1 MIFLDTH
8 VLVWLYEGLL
18 KKFPQSTRQKLEEN
32 DLFISPIVELELS
45 FLYEI
50 QRITVPSSKIIREL
64 DARISLNVSRIDFYR
79 VTEEAHALNWTR
91 DPFDRLIVAHAQIF
105 QAPFI
110 TKDKTIH
117 KHYDK
122 AFWD

>member
-1 MIFLDTH
+1 MF
-8 VLVWLYEGLL
+8 LVWLYEGLL

-32 DLFISPIVELELS
+32 DLFISPTVELELS
-45 FLYEI
+45 SLYEV

-91 DPFDRLIVAHAQIF
+91 DLFDRLIVAHAQIF